1 MLQWLHPPQM
11 EKAKHSDYKQLVRTL
26 HQFYNFDNFNTSM
39 PNGVKMTLLD
49 SLLVHIFSLACFQR
63 KSSRDFSS
71 FVGPYTV
78 LEWREFLSALK
89 TIF

>member
-1 MLQWLHPPQM
+1 
-11 EKAKHSDYKQLVRTL
+11 
-26 HQFYNFDNFNTSM
+26 
-39 PNGVKMTLLD
+39 MTPLD

-89 TIF
+89 NFLKIYLECPKESF

>member
-1 MLQWLHPPQM
+1 MGTLGAGRLKYFNLKLKQSHSNTSLILQ
-11 EKAKHSDYKQLVRTL
+11 R
-26 HQFYNFDNFNTSM
+26 FNTRM
-39 PNGVKMTLLD
+39 PNGVKMTPLD
-49 SLLVHIFSLACFQR
+49 SLLVHIFSLACFQK
-63 KSSRDFSS
+63 KSSRDLLS

>member
-1 MLQWLHPPQM
+1 
-11 EKAKHSDYKQLVRTL
+11 
-26 HQFYNFDNFNTSM
+26 
-39 PNGVKMTLLD
+39 MTPLD

-78 LEWREFLSALK
+78 LEWREFLLALK

>member
-1 MLQWLHPPQM
+1 MGLTKDHGTGEARHLPEP
-11 EKAKHSDYKQLVRTL
+11 EPEVV
-26 HQFYNFDNFNTSM
+26 NTRM
-39 PNGVKMTLLD
+39 PNRVKMTPLD

-63 KSSRDFSS
+63 KSSRHFSS